1 MYDETT
7 DSFVWLF
14 ETFLQAMSGKAPK
27 TIITNQDAA
36 MAKAISQVMPNTYHK
51 LCMWHMMQN
60 ALKHIRSVFNG
71 FNGVKSVLPNLI
83 DKIEEEYDF
92 FTTWNN
98 MLDEYDMH
106 TNDWLSSIFK
116 LKEKWA
122 FTYVRHVWS
131 AGMKSTQLSKSFH
144 ASLKDYL
151 KSDHNVSQF
160 FMHFERV
167 LKDMRYKELEAKYE
181 SCFRL
186 VNTKISVKILIQ
198 AREVYTKK
206 IFEDFQDQFEDA
218 VDLSI
223 PNEYIFKRWTK
234 QARFKS
240 VQDINGREIQA
251 DPKLQQTCRYRS
263 MCSIFTRISNR
274 ASESEKADN
283 LTYLHASNLA
293 KLVENILQLEREG
306 DKEKEYELSP
316 P

>member
-1 MYDETT
+1 
-7 DSFVWLF
+7 
-14 ETFLQAMSGKAPK
+14 
-27 TIITNQDAA
+27 
-36 MAKAISQVMPNTYHK
+36 VMPNTYHK

-60 ALKHIRSVFNG
+60 ALKHIRSVFN
-71 FNGVKSVLPNLI
+71 

-206 IFEDFQDQFEDA
+206 IFEDFQDQ
-218 VDLSI
+218 
-223 PNEYIFKRWTK
+223 WTK